1 MVMNQSG
8 RQKGHLVQLTVSV
21 ILAAVILASCS
32 HEEIIE
38 GDVITLY
45 PVFNNEIETTVI
57 TRAAANEYTAYT
69 GHRQNIYAEAV
80 CHDGTSTTASMTHPD
95 GSCPMRTTR
104 DAGSLE

>member
-1 MVMNQSG
+1 MAMNQSG

-45 PVFNNEIETTVI
+45 PVFNNEIETTVT

-80 CHDGTSTTASMTHPD
+80 CHDGDQHDSQYDASGWFLPD
-95 GSCPMRTTR
+95 
-104 DAGSLE
+104 